1 MISLEDVKHIA
12 DLARIDFSIQEF
24 KQLQKELSLILGY
37 IDKLKEV
44 DIKEIEPTSH
54 SVLIKN
60 VLRKDNAKYESVP
73 NSKSLVNLAPSKEK
87 SFIKVKSVFQK

>member
-60 VLRKDNAKYESVP
+60 VLRKDDAKHESVP
-73 NSKSLVNLAPSKEK
+73 NSKSLVNLAPNKEK